1 MKNETINNNY
11 RGVLIAIVLALL
23 WIIVTAILG
32 IRGYFEYKREA
43 FHLMIIV
50 TVATPTVIFGLLFTL
65 FSSFRKW
72 TQSLNI
78 AMLTLPHAW
87 RTIGYL
93 FLVQWYYNL
102 LPAGFAAPAGYGDF
116 IVGIA
121 APFIAVFV
129 WLQWKYAIR
138 YAVIFHVF
146 GTIDLIL
153 AIVTGTSAFDVL
165 PENLHIIDP
174 LTAFPTVIIPVSFVP
189 LLLMSHIMVFT
200 KVIMDKKENN
210 TNKNN

>member
-1 MKNETINNNY
+1 MKNKTAKQSNQ
-11 RGVLIAIVLALL
+11 GVIIAIVLAVL
-23 WIIVTAILG
+23 WIIVTTILG
-32 IRGYFEYKREA
+32 TLGYYEYNRDV

-50 TVATPTVIFGLLFTL
+50 TVVTPTIIFGLLFMV
-65 FSSFRKW
+65 FSNFRKW

-93 FLVQWYYNL
+93 FLVQWFYGL
-102 LPAGFAAPAGYGDF
+102 LPAGFAAPAGFGDF

-121 APFIAVFV
+121 APFVAVAV

-138 YAVIFHVF
+138 YAIIFHIF
-146 GTIDLIL
+146 GAIDLVL
-153 AIVTGTSAFDVL
+153 AISTGTSAFGVL
-165 PENLHIIDP
+165 PENLHVIDP

-189 LLLMSHIMVFT
+189 LLLMSHFMVFA
-200 KVIMDKKENN
+200 KVVLDKKS
-210 TNKNN
+210 KKQV